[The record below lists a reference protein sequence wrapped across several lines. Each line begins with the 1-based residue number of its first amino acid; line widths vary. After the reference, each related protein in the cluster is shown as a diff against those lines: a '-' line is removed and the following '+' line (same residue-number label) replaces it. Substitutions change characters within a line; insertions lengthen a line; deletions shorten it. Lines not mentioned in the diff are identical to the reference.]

1 MPFFIALLAILG
13 GVFYAV
19 VSRLLAHK
27 ERMAELEARR
37 PKIVLQLP
45 ESSFGLVHDELTEE
59 IIAACRAK
67 GIDIDLALEAAESDE
82 LR

>member
-1 MPFFIALLAILG
+1 MPLFIAMLAILG
-13 GVFYAV
+13 GIFYAV

-45 ESSFGLVHDELTEE
+45 ESSLGSVHDELTEE

-67 GIDIDLALEAAESDE
+67 GIDVDLALEAADPDS

>member
-1 MPFFIALLAILG
+1 MPLLIVLAAILG
-13 GVFYAV
+13 GCFYAV

-27 ERMAELEARR
+27 ERMAELEAKR

-45 ESSFGLVHDELTEE
+45 ERSSLVQDDLTEE

-67 GIDIDLALEAAESDE
+67 GIDVDLELEAAGRD
-82 LR
+82 LL